1 MNKFLVSAIL
11 VICLFTS
18 GCVPLIIGGVGV
30 LGGYAISRDTIAAE
44 SSRSI
49 EDIWKAAKDVLPV
62 MGIIKSS
69 NEDTKTIEANIY
81 SSVVIVRVEKLTEA
95 TNRLRVKARKFMM
108 PNIGLAEKIFV
119 KIMQRLEG
127 NNR

>member
-1 MNKFLVSAIL
+1 MNRFLVSVTL

-95 TNRLRVKARKFMM
+95 TSRLRVKARKFMM

>member
-1 MNKFLVSAIL
+1 MNKFSLVAIPVL
-11 VICLFTS
+11 CLLIS

-44 SSRSI
+44 SSRGS

-62 MGIIKSS
+62 MGIIKSID
-69 NEDTKTIEANIY
+69 EDTKTIEANIY
-81 SSVVIVRVEKLTEA
+81 SSVVIVRVEKITEA
-95 TNRLRVKARKFMM
+95 TNRLKVKARKFMM

-127 NNR
+127 NSR

>member
-1 MNKFLVSAIL
+1 MNRFSLATISAL
-11 VICLFTS
+11 CLLIS
-18 GCVPLIIGGVGV
+18 GCVPLIIGGVGI

-49 EDIWKAAKDVLPV
+49 EDIWQAAKDVVPV
-62 MGIIKSS
+62 MGLIKSID
-69 NEDTKTIEANIY
+69 EDTKTIEANIY
-81 SSVVIVRVEKLTEA
+81 SSVVIVRVEKITEA

-108 PNIGLAEKIFV
+108 PNIGLAQKIFV

-127 NNR
+127 NN

>member
-1 MNKFLVSAIL
+1 MNKFLVSAIS
-11 VICLFTS
+11 VICLLAS

-49 EDIWKAAKDVLPV
+49 EDIWKAAKDVVPV
-62 MGIIKSS
+62 MGIIKSTD
-69 NEDTKTIEANIY
+69 EDTKTIEANIY
-81 SSVVIVRVEKLTEA
+81 SSVVTVRVEKLTEA
-95 TNRLRVKARKFMM
+95 TNRLKVKARKFMM

-127 NNR
+127 NKP

>member
-1 MNKFLVSAIL
+1 MNRCSLAAIL
-11 VICLFTS
+11 ILCLLIS

-44 SSRSI
+44 TSRSVD
-49 EDIWKAAKDVLPV
+49 DIWRSAKDVVPV
-62 MGIIKSS
+62 MGIIKSID
-69 NEDTKTIEANIY
+69 EDTKTIQANIY
-81 SSVVIVRVEKLTEA
+81 SSVVTVRVEKITDA

-108 PNIGLAEKIFV
+108 PNIGLAQKIFV

-127 NNR
+127 NSK

>member
-1 MNKFLVSAIL
+1 MNKFLVSAIS
-11 VICLFTS
+11 VICLLAS

-62 MGIIKSS
+62 MGIIKSTD
-69 NEDTKTIEANIY
+69 EDTKTIEANIY
-81 SSVVIVRVEKLTEA
+81 SSVVTVRVEKLTEA
-95 TNRLRVKARKFMM
+95 TNRLKVKARKFMM

-127 NNR
+127 SSR